1 MKSFSCNQGE
11 LTYPVRANLATGNSI
26 HCDHLCGL
34 KLRIMEER
42 ERDEVGM

>member
-1 MKSFSCNQGE
+1 MKSFSWNQGE

-26 HCDHLCGL
+26 HCDHLGGL
-34 KLRIMEER
+34 KLRIVEER